1 MLYFHQWNLLLWY
14 AWVEDLHTRSDV
26 VDFWTL
32 EESLAVIPT
41 PMNIQRVHGDVDVL
55 EQPRK
60 QLVLCIGSLA
70 DKLGLLGLARNLAQ
84 GTCGTRQDL
93 VATTIALC
101 TLLTL

>member
-1 MLYFHQWNLLLWY
+1 MLYFHHWNLLLWY
-14 AWVEDLHTRSDV
+14 AWIQNLDTRSDV
-26 VDFWTL
+26 LDLWTL
-32 EESLAVIPT
+32 EESLAVIPAS
-41 PMNIQRVHGDVDVL
+41 MNIQRVHGDVDVL

-60 QLVLCIGSLA
+60 QLILCISRLA

-84 GTCGTRQDL
+84 GTCCTRQDL